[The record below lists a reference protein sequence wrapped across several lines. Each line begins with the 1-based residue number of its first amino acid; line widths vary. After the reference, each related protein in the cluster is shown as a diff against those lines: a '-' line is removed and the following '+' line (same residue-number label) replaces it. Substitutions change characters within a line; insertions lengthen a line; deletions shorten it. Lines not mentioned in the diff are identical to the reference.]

1 MKTEIKLAFATFF
14 FSMCILSIF
23 AAPGSAEDYEALK
36 GVKSIK
42 ALFDFRDGKPQSAL
56 IHVKLVHQTYKDKA
70 ITKIGDNPDFVVVFM
85 ASSVKLLSKN
95 RDSFSS
101 EEKKHLDEM
110 DKVISAM
117 SKDGIKLEIC
127 MFAANLFGVA
137 SESVSPEI
145 NRVHNG
151 WISSMGYQAKG
162 YSLIPAY

>member
-1 MKTEIKLAFATFF
+1 
-14 FSMCILSIF
+14 
-23 AAPGSAEDYEALK
+23 
-36 GVKSIK
+36 
-42 ALFDFRDGKPQSAL
+42 
-56 IHVKLVHQTYKDKA
+56 
-70 ITKIGDNPDFVVVFM
+70 
-85 ASSVKLLSKN
+85 
-95 RDSFSS
+95 
-101 EEKKHLDEM
+101 M

-162 YSLIPAY
+162 YALIPAY